1 MNSHKEYTKVVDYIY
16 RLVKNGS
23 LRKGD
28 SLPAERKIA
37 EDLSIGR
44 NSVREGLR
52 VLENIGLT
60 ESRLGSGN
68 YITAD
73 FTSTIT
79 QIFEVMIMVENVSKD
94 DICQFRRQVDRC
106 ICLSIIENG
115 TIRKYAPRLE
125 KILLAMA
132 ENKSRSKLVD
142 LDQAF
147 HYCLMEAAE
156 NKMWHAI
163 YQAISTLYRH
173 WIASTD
179 DRISSATLYA
189 VNTVHRAIYQTLLNN
204 DWDHC
209 IEALNRHNA
218 IIEQNLSHTK
228 TIDILL
234 DEIGTFPSGKGDVH
248 E

>member
-115 TIRKYAPRLE
+115 AMRKYAP
-125 KILLAMA
+125 
-132 ENKSRSKLVD
+132 
-142 LDQAF
+142 
-147 HYCLMEAAE
+147 
-156 NKMWHAI
+156 W
-163 YQAISTLYRH
+163 
-173 WIASTD
+173 
-179 DRISSATLYA
+179 
-189 VNTVHRAIYQTLLNN
+189 
-204 DWDHC
+204 
-209 IEALNRHNA
+209 
-218 IIEQNLSHTK
+218 
-228 TIDILL
+228 
-234 DEIGTFPSGKGDVH
+234 
-248 E
+248 